1 MFYRLLDPIKEG
13 EMKSRRDF
21 CQLLIASTAFAPCL
35 SLATSRDAMAQGRE
49 NSVRIAWPYDTATL
63 DAVGIGAQ
71 RSTWC
76 VSLHLYDRLVTYAAV
91 ARPDGTRQYD
101 PAQLQSEL
109 AERWEISPDSKTITF
124 HLRPNAKFHDG
135 TPVTAEDVRW
145 SIERA
150 LTVKGAAGVMAV
162 GALKNAEQLKAIDAH
177 TFQVILPAA
186 NRFAI
191 PVFSIPFAAIINSK
205 LARQN
210 ATAQDPW
217 ANEWLKRNAAGG
229 GAYKIESFRNDQVVL
244 SRNDDWV
251 CSVKPAMQQVIFQ
264 TVPESATRGA
274 LVERGAADIA
284 IEIPPN
290 DFAAILERGKARAI
304 AIPMPNQMDF
314 LAMNSQASPFND
326 VRVRQAVAYALPYQQ
341 IFQSVFRSRGAP
353 LYGATGDPQPAIFPQ
368 PSAINTDIDRAQAL
382 LKDAGQSSGFE
393 TSLIYSAAKAAYFDP
408 LSLAIRDALGKLNI
422 RVNIDR
428 LPGAQFDERVAARNT
443 QMLLDNRVAWLSL
456 PDYWFT
462 AFYTGTSSSNLGNFA
477 SPKLDQMLKDLP
489 GDASPQV
496 YGNKTREMS
505 KLVLTEVPMIPL
517 RRGAVEFVMSKELS
531 GYTYW
536 FHGLPDARDLKRA

>member
-1 MFYRLLDPIKEG
+1 MRN
-13 EMKSRRDF
+13 MKSRRDF
-21 CQLLIASTAFAPCL
+21 CQFLIAGTAFAPGL
-35 SLATSRDAMAQGRE
+35 ALATSRDAVAQTRE
-49 NSVRIAWPYDTATL
+49 STVRVAWPYDTASL

-76 VSLHLYDRLVTYAAV
+76 VSLHIYDRLVTYAAV
-91 ARPDGTRQYD
+91 PRPDGTRQYD
-101 PAQLQSEL
+101 PAELRPEL
-109 AERWEISPDSKTITF
+109 AERWEISPDGKTITF

-135 TPVTAEDVRW
+135 APVTAEDVRW
-145 SIERA
+145 SIERT
-150 LTVKGAAGVMAV
+150 LNVKSAAGVMAV
-162 GALKNAEQLKAIDAH
+162 GALKSADQLKVIDSD
-177 TFQVILPAA
+177 TFQVTLPVP

-191 PVFSIPFAAIINSK
+191 PVFTIPFAAIINSK
-205 LARQN
+205 LAKQN
-210 ATAQDPW
+210 ATPQDPW

-229 GAYKIESFRNDQVVL
+229 GAYKIEAFRNDQVAL
-244 SRNDDWV
+244 ARNEDWV
-251 CSVKPAMQQVIFQ
+251 CGPKPAMRQVMFQ
-264 TVPESATRGA
+264 TVPEAATRGA

-290 DFAAILERGKARAI
+290 DFAAILDRGQARAL
-304 AIPMPNQMDF
+304 AIPMPNHMDF
-314 LAMNSQASPFND
+314 VAMNSQVAPFSD

-341 IFQSVFRSRGAP
+341 IFQSVFRNRGVP
-353 LYGATGDPQPAIFPQ
+353 LYGAKGDPQPAIFPQ
-368 PSAINTDIDRAQAL
+368 PSAFDTDMEHARAL
-382 LKDAGQSSGFE
+382 LKEAGQSNGFE
-393 TSLIYSAAKAAYFDP
+393 TSLAYSVAKAAYFDP
-408 LSLAIRDALGKLNI
+408 LSLAIRDALGKVGI

-428 LPGAQFDERVAARNT
+428 LPGAQFDERVVARST

-462 AFYTGTSSSNLGNFA
+462 AFYSGTSASNLGNFA
-477 SPKLDQMLKDLP
+477 DPKLDQMLKDLP

-496 YGNKTREMS
+496 YGEKTREMS
-505 KLVLTEVPMIPL
+505 KVVLTEVPMIPL

>member
-1 MFYRLLDPIKEG
+1 MN
-13 EMKSRRDF
+13 SRRGF
-21 CQLLIASTAFAPCL
+21 CQSLIAGTALASGF
-35 SLATSRDAMAQGRE
+35 SLATWRGAVAQGRE
-49 NSVRIAWPYDTATL
+49 STVRIAWPYDTASL

-91 ARPDGTRQYD
+91 TRPDGTRQYD
-101 PAQLQSEL
+101 PAELRPEL

-124 HLRPNAKFHDG
+124 HLRPNARFHDG
-135 TPVTAEDVRW
+135 SPVTAEDVRW

-150 LTVKGAAGVMAV
+150 LNVKGAAGVMAV
-162 GALKNAEQLKAIDAH
+162 GALKSADQLKVLDSN
-177 TFQVILPAA
+177 TFQVTLAA
-186 NRFAI
+186 PNRFAI
-191 PVFSIPFAAIINSK
+191 PVFTIPFAAIINSK
-205 LARQN
+205 FAKRN

-217 ANEWLKRNAAGG
+217 ANEWLKRNSAGG
-229 GAYKIESFRNDQVVL
+229 GAYRIEAFRNDQVVL
-244 SRNDDWV
+244 TRNEDWV
-251 CSVKPAMQQVIFQ
+251 CGPKPAMRQVIFQ

-290 DFAAILERGKARAI
+290 DFAAVLERGQVRAL

-314 LAMNSQASPFND
+314 VAMNSQAAPFND

-341 IFQSVFRSRGAP
+341 IFQSVFRGRGAP
-353 LYGATGDPQPAIFPQ
+353 LYGAPGEPQPAIFPQ
-368 PSAINTDIDRAQAL
+368 PSAFNTDVERAQAL
-382 LKDAGQSSGFE
+382 LKEAGQADGFG

-408 LSLAIRDALGKLNI
+408 LSLAIRDALGKVGI

-428 LPGAQFDERVAARNT
+428 LPGAQFDERVAARGT
-443 QMLLDNRVAWLSL
+443 QMLIDNRVAWLSL

-462 AFYTGTSSSNLGNFA
+462 AFYTGTSTSNLGNFA
-477 SPKLDQMLKDLP
+477 DPKLDQMLKDLP
-489 GDASPQV
+489 GDASPEV
-496 YGNKTREMS
+496 YGEKTSEMS

>member
-1 MFYRLLDPIKEG
+1 MFYRLLGQAEEG

-21 CQLLIASTAFAPCL
+21 CQLLIASTAFAPGL
-35 SLATSRDAMAQGRE
+35 SLATSRDALAQGRE

-124 HLRPNAKFHDG
+124 YLRPNAKFHDG

-177 TFQVILPAA
+177 TFQVILPAP

-191 PVFSIPFAAIINSK
+191 PVFSIPFAAVINSK

-251 CSVKPAMQQVIFQ
+251 CGVKPAMQQVIFQ

-290 DFAAILERGKARAI
+290 DFTAILDRGKARAI

-382 LKDAGQSSGFE
+382 LKDAGQSGGFD

-496 YGNKTREMS
+496 YGDKTREMS

>member
-1 MFYRLLDPIKEG
+1 MRN
-13 EMKSRRDF
+13 MKSRRDF
-21 CQLLIASTAFAPCL
+21 CQFLIAGTAFAPGL
-35 SLATSRDAMAQGRE
+35 ALATSRDAVTQTRE
-49 NSVRIAWPYDTATL
+49 STVRVAWPYDTASL

-76 VSLHLYDRLVTYAAV
+76 VSLHIYDRLVTYAAV
-91 ARPDGTRQYD
+91 PRPDGTRQYD
-101 PAQLQSEL
+101 PAELRPEL
-109 AERWEISPDSKTITF
+109 AERWETSPDGKTITF

-135 TPVTAEDVRW
+135 APVTAEDVRW
-145 SIERA
+145 SIERT
-150 LTVKGAAGVMAV
+150 LNVKSAAGVMAV
-162 GALKNAEQLKAIDAH
+162 GALKSADQLKVIDSD
-177 TFQVILPAA
+177 TFQVTLPVP

-191 PVFSIPFAAIINSK
+191 PVFTIPFAAIINSK
-205 LARQN
+205 LAKQN
-210 ATAQDPW
+210 ATPQDPW

-229 GAYKIESFRNDQVVL
+229 GAYKIEAFRNDQVAL
-244 SRNDDWV
+244 ARNEDWV
-251 CSVKPAMQQVIFQ
+251 CGPQPAMRQVMFQ
-264 TVPESATRGA
+264 TVPEAATRGA

-290 DFAAILERGKARAI
+290 DFAAILDRGQARAL
-304 AIPMPNQMDF
+304 AIPMPNHMDF
-314 LAMNSQASPFND
+314 VAMNSQVAPFSD

-341 IFQSVFRSRGAP
+341 IFQSVFRNRGVP
-353 LYGATGDPQPAIFPQ
+353 LYGAKGDPQPAIFPQ
-368 PSAINTDIDRAQAL
+368 PSAFDTDMEHARAL
-382 LKDAGQSSGFE
+382 LKEAGQSNGFE
-393 TSLIYSAAKAAYFDP
+393 TSLAYSVAKAAYFDP
-408 LSLAIRDALGKLNI
+408 LSLAIRDALGKVGI

-428 LPGAQFDERVAARNT
+428 LPGAQFDERVVARST

-462 AFYTGTSSSNLGNFA
+462 AFYSGTSASNLGNFA
-477 SPKLDQMLKDLP
+477 DPKLDQMLKDLP

-496 YGNKTREMS
+496 YGEKTREMS
-505 KLVLTEVPMIPL
+505 KVVLTEVPMIPL

>member
-1 MFYRLLDPIKEG
+1 
-13 EMKSRRDF
+13 MKSRRDF
-21 CQLLIASTAFAPCL
+21 CQLLIASTAFAPGL
-35 SLATSRDAMAQGRE
+35 SLATSRNATAQGRE

-124 HLRPNAKFHDG
+124 YLRPNAKFHDG

-162 GALKNAEQLKAIDAH
+162 GALKNAEQLKAIDAR
-177 TFQVILPAA
+177 TFQVILPAP

-251 CSVKPAMQQVIFQ
+251 CGVKPAMQQVIFQ

-368 PSAINTDIDRAQAL
+368 PSAINTDIERAQAL
-382 LKDAGQSSGFE
+382 LRDAGQSGGFD

-496 YGNKTREMS
+496 YGDKTREMS

-517 RRGAVEFVMSKELS
+517 RRGAVELVMSKELS

>member
-1 MFYRLLDPIKEG
+1 
-13 EMKSRRDF
+13 MKSRREF
-21 CQLLIASTAFAPCL
+21 CQFFLAGAAVAPGL
-35 SLATSRDAMAQGRE
+35 ALATSPGAVAQNRQS
-49 NSVRIAWPYDTATL
+49 SVRIAWPYDTASL

-101 PAQLQSEL
+101 PAQLRPEL

-135 TPVTAEDVRW
+135 APVTAEDVRW

-150 LTVKGAAGVMAV
+150 LNVKGAAGVMAV
-162 GALKNAEQLKAIDAH
+162 GALKSAEQLKVLDEH
-177 TFQVILPAA
+177 TFQVTLPAP
-186 NRFAI
+186 NRFAVA
-191 PVFSIPFAAIINSK
+191 VFTIPFAAVINSK

-210 ATAQDPW
+210 ASAQDPW

-229 GAYKIESFRNDQVVL
+229 GAYKVESFRNDRVML
-244 SRNDDWV
+244 TRNDDWV
-251 CSVKPAMQQVIFQ
+251 CGPKPAMQQVIFQ

-290 DFAAILERGKARAI
+290 DFAAVLERGKALAL

-314 LAMNSQASPFND
+314 LAMNSQASPFSD

-341 IFQSVFRSRGAP
+341 IFQSVFRNRGAP

-368 PSAINTDIDRAQAL
+368 PSAINTDIDRAQGL
-382 LKDAGQSSGFE
+382 LREAGQAGGFD

-428 LPGAQFDERVAARNT
+428 LPGAQFDEKVAARNT

-462 AFYTGTSSSNLGNFA
+462 AFYTGTSTSNLGNFA
-477 SPKLDQMLKDLP
+477 SPGLDQMLKDLP

-496 YGNKTREMS
+496 YGEKTREMS

-517 RRGAVEFVMSKELS
+517 RQGALEFVMSRELT

>member
-1 MFYRLLDPIKEG
+1 
-13 EMKSRRDF
+13 MKSRRDF
-21 CQLLIASTAFAPCL
+21 CQFLITGTTLAPGFA
-35 SLATSRDAMAQGRE
+35 LATSRGAVAQSRE
-49 NSVRIAWPYDTATL
+49 SSVRVAWPYDTASL

-76 VSLHLYDRLVTYAAV
+76 VSLHVYDRLVTYAAA

-101 PAQLQSEL
+101 PAKLHPEL
-109 AERWEISPDSKTITF
+109 AERWEVSPDSRTITF
-124 HLRPNAKFHDG
+124 HLRPDARFHDG
-135 TPVTAEDVRW
+135 APVTAEDVRW

-150 LTVKGAAGVMAV
+150 LSVKGAAGVMAV
-162 GALKNAEQLKAIDAH
+162 GALKSADQLKVLDAR
-177 TFQVILPAA
+177 TFQVILPAP

-191 PVFSIPFAAIINSK
+191 PVFTIPFAAIINSK
-205 LARQN
+205 LAKQN
-210 ATAQDPW
+210 ASAQDPW

-229 GAYKIESFRNDQVVL
+229 GAYKVETFRNDQVVL
-244 SRNDDWV
+244 SRNDGWV
-251 CSVKPAMQQVIFQ
+251 CGARPAMQQVIFQ
-264 TVPESATRGA
+264 TVPEAATRGA

-290 DFAAILERGKARAI
+290 DFAAIFDRGKARALS
-304 AIPMPNQMDF
+304 IPMPNQMDF
-314 LAMNSQASPFND
+314 LALNSQVAPFND
-326 VRVRQAVAYALPYQQ
+326 VRVRQAVAFALPYQQ
-341 IFQSVFRSRGAP
+341 IFQSVFRNRGAP
-353 LYGATGDPQPAIFPQ
+353 LFGATGEPQPAVFPQ
-368 PSAINTDIDRAQAL
+368 PSAINTDPERAQAL
-382 LKDAGQSSGFE
+382 LKEAGQAAGFD
-393 TSLIYSAAKAAYFDP
+393 TSLIYSAAKATYFDP

-422 RVNIDR
+422 RVSIDR
-428 LPGAQFDERVAARNT
+428 LPGAQFDEKVAARST

-462 AFYTGTSSSNLGNFA
+462 AFYTGTSTSNLGNFA

-496 YGNKTREMS
+496 YGEKTREMS

-517 RRGAVEFVMSKELS
+517 RRGAAEFVISRELS